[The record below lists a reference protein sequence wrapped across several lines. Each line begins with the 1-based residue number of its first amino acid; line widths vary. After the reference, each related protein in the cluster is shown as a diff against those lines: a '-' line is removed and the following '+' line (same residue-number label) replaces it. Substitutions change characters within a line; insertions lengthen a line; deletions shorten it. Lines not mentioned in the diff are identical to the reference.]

1 MIAPSRRLL
10 RRPINQVSFAC
21 IGAIVVAVSVLW
33 WGSASA
39 GGPLRPFKHGFWSG
53 GAYTD
58 DRTGAFSHCSAG
70 VAYDSGI
77 SLFLLTTGRQS
88 WWLGFID
95 PQWSLPLNSKVPV
108 QLRFDNHPSFE
119 QLATIP
125 SGQIALVPLP
135 DSSRLIHAFRRTS
148 KLYLVAEGRSFFFKL
163 RGASVVMDQ
172 LTGCVRTSL
181 ALETHGAPPATAG
194 TAAPMSEA
202 QIASSGAPR
211 SSKAATAPASSSAV
225 SDGDPRSLL
234 PIATLVTA
242 EAETTSPIPAW
253 VLTIVLGALMGV
265 VGQGIRAIVGLR
277 KERDGAAAL
286 GRKFIETFAPRRLL
300 ISLSI
305 GAIAGGVA
313 AIVTAPSAPVS
324 WAALLGFGT
333 AGYSGADFV
342 EGVMG
347 QHLFGRTHARY
358 RFSVLVKQGLRRG
371 EKDA

>member
-10 RRPINQVSFAC
+10 RRPVSRVSLAC
-21 IGAIVVAVSVLW
+21 ISAIVVAVSVLW

-58 DRTGAFSHCSAG
+58 DRTGAFTHCSAG

-77 SLFLLTTGRQS
+77 SLFLLTTGSQN

-95 PQWSLPLNSKVPV
+95 PQWSLPPNSKTPV

-125 SGQIALVPLP
+125 SRQIALVPLP

-163 RGASVVMDQ
+163 RGASVVMDR
-172 LTGCVRTSL
+172 LTSCVRTSL
-181 ALETHGAPPATAG
+181 ALETHRAPAATAG
-194 TAAPMSEA
+194 TPAPMSET
-202 QIASSGAPR
+202 QIASPSAPGA
-211 SSKAATAPASSSAV
+211 SKAEPAPASSSVA
-225 SDGDPRSLL
+225 SDGDTGPPL

-242 EAETTSPIPAW
+242 EAETASPLPAW

-300 ISLSI
+300 ISLLI
-305 GAIAGGVA
+305 GAIAGAVA
-313 AIVTAPSAPVS
+313 AIVTTPSAPVS
-324 WAALLGFGT
+324 WAALLAFAT
-333 AGYSGADFV
+333 AGYSGADLV

-347 QHLFGRTHARY
+347 QRLFGRTHARY
-358 RFSVLVKQGLRRG
+358 RFSVLVKQELPRG
-371 EKDA
+371 DKNA